1 MTEPLAPAASLQ
13 SKEGFSKLYPLLSKK
28 QKMLNRLTQFNI
40 LMVNSFGSL
49 VWKCADSF
57 FTYQVKNHRHQKPRR
72 HPYHQKDLSP

>member
-1 MTEPLAPAASLQ
+1 MTESLAPAASLQ
-13 SKEGFSKLYPLLSKK
+13 SKEGFSKMYPLLSKK

-57 FTYQVKNHRHQKPRR
+57 FTYQVKNHRHQNRHHHSYRR
-72 HPYHQKDLSP
+72 TDRGL